1 LNRRGSKVIIYCS
14 LVLEG
19 LKIIGRKLITTIIL
33 TLSITAS
40 AEATVSFQ
48 DEGTV
53 VVANPGDIVNLDIV
67 DDLGVSSFD
76 AVICIT
82 EGAWIVDVEFEHEGI
97 NHLPYPVVVGPGCG
111 EYGQFWSGNMPNG
124 AVAAVKIKYMYGY
137 AAVSMKPGYSFG
149 GTFHP
154 DSMPAQF
161 SDGVVTIVPEP
172 ASILLLALGTIILR
186 KKR

>member
-1 LNRRGSKVIIYCS
+1 
-14 LVLEG
+14 
-19 LKIIGRKLITTIIL
+19 LKILGRKLIVSIVL
-33 TLSITAS
+33 TLFISVNTG
-40 AEATVSFQ
+40 ATVSFQ

-53 VVANPGDIVNLDIV
+53 ITANEGDIVHLDVVDNLGIRSLDAIV
-67 DDLGVSSFD
+67 
-76 AVICIT
+76 CIT
-82 EGAWIVDVEFEHEGI
+82 EGGRIVDVEFEHEGV

-124 AVAAVKIKYMYGY
+124 IVASVKVKFDYGS
-137 AAVSMKPGYSFG
+137 VVISMKPGYSFG

-154 DSMPAQF
+154 DSMPALF

-172 ASILLLALGTIILR
+172 ASLLLLALGTILLR